1 VRWGVAAPWGCR
13 AVALPC
19 RAGYHT
25 VDLPCRAGGG
35 TFPLPE
41 RAALEHTLAV
51 APAAARE
58 RADERGAALEPER
71 VAGQVEPRHL
81 RARSRY
87 SDYE

>member
-1 VRWGVAAPWGCR
+1 MGDYC
-13 AVALPC
+13 AVGLPC
-19 RAGYHT
+19 GGVT
-25 VDLPCRAGGG
+25 VPSGIPSRGVTVPGGGG